1 MFAYRDRRQ
10 IKNKWDREEKKCPE
24 RIDEALKVKKKINI
38 SFYEEV
44 TSWDL
49 SNGPIPADPMHRYYE
64 GLPTLE
70 EKVKLESNRAPS
82 HEPEL
87 LARKKEESSRPAGED
102 GEAVGDDG
110 AGQAEGGIQ
119 PLFNPDSDA
128 EQEADDGE
136 AAERE
141 EEQEPQ
147 EEGAGEEGE
156 PEAEAEAEA
165 EGAEQEEEEE
175 AGAGAEEEEPFDF
188 SALGGIAIKSTA

>member
-102 GEAVGDDG
+102 GDAVGDDG
-110 AGQAEGGIQ
+110 VGQAEDGNQ
-119 PLFNPDSDA
+119 PLFNPHSDA
-128 EQEADDGE
+128 EEEADDGG
-136 AAERE
+136 AAEPE
-141 EEQEPQ
+141 EGQEAPD
-147 EEGAGEEGE
+147 EGAGEEGE
-156 PEAEAEAEA
+156 PEAEPEAEA
-165 EGAEQEEEEE
+165 EGGEQEEEE